1 MLRRE
6 GGLGCFEGLGVC
18 TEVGVAFTGQLKLL
32 AQWQALDPN
41 RKEVQDTRQGTRMA
55 VDAVVA
61 SIKRRAQTITTFEDI
76 AEFGTAA
83 ANRDRE
89 IGELIAK
96 AFEKGWGNDLQFL
109 AGGNAPHSE
118 LQLYTGMTLDRGYL
132 LPHFITN
139 HKTKE
144 CIYFVG
150 SALVLINQWFYFKG
164 LAATL
169 PNLMSKLHNCGGKYI
184 SASPVVVP
192 DAKHRR
198 LALHLELLQQDCDC
212 NCSELP

>member
-6 GGLGCFEGLGVC
+6 G
-18 TEVGVAFTGQLKLL
+18 VGVAFTGQLKLL

-144 CIYFVG
+144 CVKRWDSSIASIWSTVVWLCTWNFFNKIATATAQSYLKG
-150 SALVLINQWFYFKG
+150 QQEKELKG
-164 LAATL
+164 LANNISSSTS
-169 PNLMSKLHNCGGKYI
+169 MSNSI
-184 SASPVVVP
+184 
-192 DAKHRR
+192 
-198 LALHLELLQQDCDC
+198 
-212 NCSELP
+212 

>member
-1 MLRRE
+1 MSLRPPKR
-6 GGLGCFEGLGVC
+6 V
-18 TEVGVAFTGQLKLL
+18 KDLL
-32 AQWQALDPN
+32 
-41 RKEVQDTRQGTRMA
+41 M
-55 VDAVVA
+55 
-61 SIKRRAQTITTFEDI
+61 
-76 AEFGTAA
+76 
-83 ANRDRE
+83 
-89 IGELIAK
+89 
-96 AFEKGWGNDLQFL
+96 
-109 AGGNAPHSE
+109 GGNAPHSE

-169 PNLMSKLHNCGGKYI
+169 PNLMSKLHNCGVKYI
-184 SASPVVVP
+184 SASPEVVP
-192 DAKHRR
+192 DAKVKRWD
-198 LALHLELLQQDCDC
+198 LSIASIWSTVIWLMHLELLQQGCDC